1 MPMSL
6 RMPADVEERILQLV
20 ENGHFRGADE
30 ALRKAVQLLDD
41 HEQRLQWLRAAVAAA
56 DEQIERGE
64 GIPYTPEL
72 LEEIDREVDELIRRG
87 HKPSPDVC
95 P

>member
-1 MPMSL
+1 MSL

-20 ENGHFRGADE
+20 ENGRYRGAEE

-64 GIPYTPEL
+64 GIELTPEL
-72 LEEIDREVDELIRRG
+72 MEAIEREAE
-87 HKPSPDVC
+87 
-95 P
+95 